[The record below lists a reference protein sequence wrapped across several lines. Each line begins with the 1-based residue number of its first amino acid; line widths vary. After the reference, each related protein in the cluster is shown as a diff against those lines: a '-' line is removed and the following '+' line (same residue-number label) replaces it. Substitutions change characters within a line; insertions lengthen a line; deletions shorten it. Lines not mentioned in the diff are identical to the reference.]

1 MDPSASRTTEPKGDA
16 QAPARLVEFLEE
28 RLAREPFAAD
38 LQISSGLLLP
48 GLELPHGAV
57 RVNLDKAGQA
67 WFRLSALRPGSW
79 PAGALEALA
88 RSWSEIYAANDREIL
103 LMEELAVDWESL
115 QALYDLSADLQSALK
130 PKEMLTRILGR
141 AVSNEPAL
149 HAVLLVDQDGV
160 LVPRATQN
168 LDSCGDL
175 DSAGG
180 LIGQCVTEQRS
191 LVLQGREQIAAA
203 SIPGEPWDGATS
215 LALVPITTAARGLFG
230 LTAVWRHDGVPAF
243 DSYFVRLLEALG
255 QQAAL
260 IVESDRLNC
269 TLVETERFKQEIHI
283 GGLIQQLLLIGT
295 PPRASDRLEV
305 ANLALPS
312 QTVDGDFVDL
322 FAHPDGTIDVMI
334 GDVMGKGIPAALL
347 GAATKTH
354 ILRALAEKSLELSR
368 GETPSP
374 EEIINCASDAIGM
387 DLITL
392 ERFVT
397 LCYAR
402 VDPTA
407 RRLTLVDC
415 GHPSTLHYQAGTGE
429 IVPLR
434 GDGLPFGV
442 LQGEH
447 YTQIETELAPG
458 DMLLLYSDG
467 VTEAKN
473 PQMDLYGEERLI
485 ATFRRCSHLGAADLL
500 TEIRN
505 HVMEFC
511 AGEKL
516 GDDFT
521 CMALKIRP
529 EHAGRS
535 GEITILSTYS
545 DLEKVRCWVAS
556 TLGGKAAE
564 ELKDEMKLALTEVVV
579 NIIRYGY
586 REDPGH
592 TIRLRAE
599 HNAEHLVYYVEDWAG
614 EWDMTSIPEPS
625 FAGDRE
631 GGFGLFIVRSIFE
644 EVTLSRS
651 EEGTNVLRLSK
662 CRTH

>member
-1 MDPSASRTTEPKGDA
+1 MDPSASRTTEPVGDA
-16 QAPARLVEFLEE
+16 QAPARLVEFLRE

-38 LQISSGLLLP
+38 LRISSGLLLP
-48 GLELPHGAV
+48 GLELPEGAV

-79 PAGALEALA
+79 PPGALDALA
-88 RSWSEIYAANDREIL
+88 RSWSDVYAANEREIL

-141 AVSNEPAL
+141 AISSETAL

-168 LDSCGDL
+168 LDACGDL
-175 DSAGG
+175 DPAGG
-180 LIGQCVTEQRS
+180 LIGQCVAEQRS
-191 LVLQGREQIAAA
+191 LVLQGSEQIAAA
-203 SIPGEPWDGATS
+203 SMPGEPWGGATS

-230 LTAVWRHDGVPAF
+230 LTAVWRYDGAPAF

-260 IVESDRLNC
+260 IVESDRLNR

-354 ILRALAEKSLELSR
+354 ILRALAEKSLELPD

-374 EEIINCASDAIGM
+374 EEIINCASDAIGL

-415 GHPSTLHYQAGTGE
+415 GHPSTLHYRAETGE

-447 YTQIETELAPG
+447 YTQMETDLAPG

-473 PQMDLYGEERLI
+473 PQMDLYGEERLV
-485 ATFRRCSHLGAADLL
+485 ATFRMCSHLGAAGLL

-505 HVMEFC
+505 RVMEFC
-511 AGEKL
+511 AGEAL

-529 EHAGRS
+529 EHAGRA
-535 GEITILSTYS
+535 GEITILSAYLE
-545 DLEKVRCWVAS
+545 LEKLRFWAAS
-556 TLGGKAAE
+556 TLGGEAAE
-564 ELKDEMKLALTEVVV
+564 ELKDELKLALTEVVV
-579 NIIRYGY
+579 NVIRYGY
-586 REDPGH
+586 HEEPGH
-592 TIRLRAE
+592 AIRVWAE
-599 HNAEHLVYYVEDWAG
+599 HDAKHLVYYVEDWAD
-614 EWDMTSIPEPS
+614 EWDMASIPKPS
-625 FAGDRE
+625 FSGDRE

-662 CRTH
+662 LRTH